1 MKTQKYSE
9 LVFINQSSGTL
20 MIDIV
25 NAFVG
30 KYEQLVLISGAEE
43 GGKYLTGLCEGV
55 KTDKIVVYRKTTTF
69 RRLWS
74 WAVGWLQIWFKITFK
89 YRKAE
94 LFIVSNPPMATLLP
108 LFCRNSYSL
117 LIYDTYPDV
126 LVSTG
131 IFGADSRLVRWWKR
145 KNVRLFQ
152 KARNIYTIGEGM
164 QDCLA
169 QYVDK
174 ARIRVIPNWA
184 DLSRLKPIAK
194 SENPFICQHHLE
206 DKFVVLYSG
215 NLGNTH
221 KVETIAEVAEIL
233 KEEQDICF
241 VIIGEGAKKK
251 KIEQQIKEKALQNCL
266 LLPFQPVDRLPY
278 SLGAAD
284 VGIVTLDLTASRLS
298 VPSKTYSM
306 LAVGCCMLG
315 IAGHDSELAKIIE
328 GYEAGKV
335 FEPEE
340 ADRIAGFIKEM
351 KENTEKLNFYKRN
364 AREAALH
371 FTPENARCYV
381 EWYE

>member
-1 MKTQKYSE
+1 
-9 LVFINQSSGTL
+9 

-69 RRLWS
+69 LRLWS
-74 WAVGWLQIWFKITFK
+74 WIIGWLQIWFKITFK

-94 LFIVSNPPMATLLP
+94 LFIVSNPPMVTLLP

-131 IFGADSRLVRWWKR
+131 IFGADSRVVRWWKR

-164 QDCLA
+164 RDCLA

-174 ARIRVIPNWA
+174 ARIKVIPNWA

-194 SENPFICQHHLE
+194 SGNPFICQHHLG

-266 LLPFQPVDRLPY
+266 LLPFQPVEELPC

-284 VGIVTLDLTASRLS
+284 IGIVTLDLTASRLS

-315 IAGHDSELAKIIE
+315 IAGYDSELAKIIE
-328 GYEAGKV
+328 GYQAGEV

-340 ADRIAGFIKEM
+340 ADRIAGFIREIKEDA
-351 KENTEKLNFYKRN
+351 EKLNFYKQN
-364 AREAALH
+364 AREAAFH
-371 FTPENARCYV
+371 FTPENARRYA